1 MDDMEPYAP
10 EPSSSTEPVSA
21 VAPVAPTQPKGSWI
35 HRRWVPWL
43 AGALAYVLTL
53 AVGGILA
60 ADWVWRGVEMR
71 ALLDRVEASEAVMG
85 ELQDSVTLAF
95 DSHGSGDDQVKLD
108 GELRDLAT
116 QAVTDIAAAG
126 DEVAALPI
134 ALWHTDIERARDA
147 YLLHNE
153 AWQEY
158 MARASESSSEFL
170 APQPLVNQTF
180 FDAEQPF
187 YNAVPLPD
195 VFGLVDRVALI
206 FVMPD
211 EDGAGGG
218 EQVLA
223 SLSRS

>member
-1 MDDMEPYAP
+1 MEPYAP
-10 EPSSSTEPVSA
+10 EPSGSTEPVSA
-21 VAPVAPTQPKGSWI
+21 MAPAAATQPKGSWI

-43 AGALAYVLTL
+43 AGALAFVLTL

-85 ELQDSVTLAF
+85 ELQDSVTAAF
-95 DSHGSGDDQVKLD
+95 EDHGSGDDQAELD

-116 QAVTDIAAAG
+116 QAVADIAAAG

-134 ALWHTDIERARDA
+134 AIWHADIERARDA

-158 MARASESSSEFL
+158 MTRASESSSEFL

-195 VFGLVDRVALI
+195 VFGLLDRVALI
-206 FVMPD
+206 FVMPE
-211 EDGAGGG
+211 EDSAGGG

-223 SLSRS
+223 TSTLS

>member
-1 MDDMEPYAP
+1 
-10 EPSSSTEPVSA
+10 
-21 VAPVAPTQPKGSWI
+21 
-35 HRRWVPWL
+35 
-43 AGALAYVLTL
+43 
-53 AVGGILA
+53 
-60 ADWVWRGVEMR
+60 
-71 ALLDRVEASEAVMG
+71 MG
-85 ELQDSVTLAF
+85 ELQDSVTVAF
-95 DSHGSGDDQVKLD
+95 DDHGSGDDQVKLD
-108 GELRDLAT
+108 GELRKLAT
-116 QAVTDIAAAG
+116 QAVMDIAAAG

>member
-1 MDDMEPYAP
+1 MA
-10 EPSSSTEPVSA
+10 
-21 VAPVAPTQPKGSWI
+21 GG
-35 HRRWVPWL
+35 L
-43 AGALAYVLTL
+43 AFILTL
-53 AVGGILA
+53 AIGSILVT
-60 ADWVWRGVEMR
+60 DWVWRAVEMR

-85 ELQDSVTLAF
+85 ELQDSASAAF
-95 DSHGSGDDQVKLD
+95 DDHGSGNDQAKLD

-126 DEVAALPI
+126 DDVAALPI
-134 ALWHTDIERARDA
+134 AMWHADIERARDA

-158 MARASESSSEFL
+158 MARASESSSEFV

-180 FDAEQPF
+180 VDAEQPF

-195 VFGLVDRVALI
+195 VFGLLDRVAVI
-206 FVMPD
+206 FVMP
-211 EDGAGGG
+211 EEERSGGG

-223 SLSRS
+223 ALRRF

>member
-1 MDDMEPYAP
+1 
-10 EPSSSTEPVSA
+10 
-21 VAPVAPTQPKGSWI
+21 
-35 HRRWVPWL
+35 
-43 AGALAYVLTL
+43 
-53 AVGGILA
+53 
-60 ADWVWRGVEMR
+60 
-71 ALLDRVEASEAVMG
+71 
-85 ELQDSVTLAF
+85 
-95 DSHGSGDDQVKLD
+95 
-108 GELRDLAT
+108 
-116 QAVTDIAAAG
+116 
-126 DEVAALPI
+126 
-134 ALWHTDIERARDA
+134 
-147 YLLHNE
+147 
-153 AWQEY
+153 